1 MYLPPPEKLFREVV
15 EPQCGTTP
23 SHGFLRSSRSHTS
36 QTAAR
41 MGRYAKPRWAWFLD
55 NKDVERMTHKQLQ
68 SACKKGRLDARGSSD
83 ALRTSLRGFL
93 ARKVAPDWYVAGMEH
108 GLSASAAALVARTV
122 TLPVEAGAVSLSVG
136 QRLVHV
142 SSEGKCSGERAS
154 LGSVEPDGCVT
165 EAQRQSQPYLS
176 RSKNTAVFEARA
188 PGTAIVTLS
197 KMRGAA
203 GGWQHF
209 SEVRVTVT

>member
-1 MYLPPPEKLFREVV
+1 
-15 EPQCGTTP
+15 
-23 SHGFLRSSRSHTS
+23 
-36 QTAAR
+36 

-142 SSEGKCSGERAS
+142 SSGAS
-154 LGSVEPDGCVT
+154 VPENGRPLG
-165 EAQRQSQPYLS
+165 LS
-176 RSKNTAVFEARA
+176 SPTAA
-188 PGTAIVTLS
+188 
-197 KMRGAA
+197 
-203 GGWQHF
+203 
-209 SEVRVTVT
+209 